1 MTGYKEKQ
9 FIKIEPIEAFQDN
22 YIWLI
27 HNDQNCIV
35 IDPGDANPVIEVLNT
50 TSPTDT
56 PSAPMAVPRNTVPSS
71 STSRAD
77 LVKITSKQQK
87 TGVKCCCFTTRFD
100 PEIVYSVLPR
110 QTCLF

>member
-35 IDPGDANPVIEVLNT
+35 IDPGDANPVIEVLKRKNLSLAAILIT
-50 TSPTDT
+50 HHH
-56 PSAPMAVPRNTVPSS
+56 
-71 STSRAD
+71 AD
-77 LVKITSKQQK
+77 HIG
-87 TGVKCCCFTTRFD
+87 GVSELHK
-100 PEIVYSVLPR
+100 
-110 QTCLF
+110 